1 MTKLL
6 EASETNNELKS
17 RILSARES
25 CDEIRISKSQVRYL
39 VEESIRAGIIGHRAE
54 IFAVKVAKA
63 SAALGGRSSVS
74 SLDLK
79 NAVELT
85 ILPRATDIPEQND
98 TPSQHQMKPA
108 HKEQESRDEEQD
120 SDQTEK
126 QEKESQDQRD
136 VEPEQ
141 VPQDFIF
148 QSQGVVIDP
157 SLLKFM
163 TKKYI
168 SKGRAGKSRN
178 RVYNED
184 RGRYVK
190 AMFPKGK
197 MKHIAVDATL
207 RAAAPYQ
214 LLRKRIQSEKGNPL
228 KKVYI
233 DKSDLRSKR
242 LARKAG
248 ALVMFVVDASGS
260 MALNRMSAA
269 KGAVMQLLSKSYI
282 GRDMISLIPFFGD
295 RAEVLLPPCRSITL
309 AKNRLEVLPCG
320 GGSPLAHGLS
330 LAVRLGLKAKKGG
343 STDRVLIVLIT
354 DGRANVNLA
363 KSNKEPQALA
373 EGAEKPSQES
383 IKEEVLSM
391 ARKIQAEDF
400 HLLVIDTG
408 TCLSTIPLIC
418 KTANSLHDM
427 LCFFS
432 LQRASIFLR
441 DSQKE

>member
-17 RILSARES
+17 RILSAREN
-25 CDEIRISKSQVRYL
+25 CDEVRISKSQVRYL

-63 SAALGGRSSVS
+63 SAALGGRYSVS

-85 ILPRATDIPEQND
+85 ILPRATDIPGQND
-98 TPSQHQMKPA
+98 TPSQHQMNTTQQ
-108 HKEQESRDEEQD
+108 EQESRDEEED
-120 SDQTEK
+120 SDKTEK
-126 QEKESQDQRD
+126 QEKESQNQRD

-141 VPQDFIF
+141 VPQEFIF
-148 QSQGVVIDP
+148 QSQGVAIDP

-190 AMFPKGK
+190 AIFPKGK
-197 MKHIAVDATL
+197 IKHIAVDATL

-214 LLRKRIQSEKGNPL
+214 LLRKRIQSEKGNPM

-233 DKSDLRSKR
+233 DKSDMRSKR

-248 ALVMFVVDASGS
+248 ALIMFVVDASGS

-282 GRDMISLIPFFGD
+282 GRDMVSLIPFFGD

-309 AKNRLEVLPCG
+309 AKKRLEVLPCG

-343 STDRVLIVLIT
+343 TTDRVLVVLIT

-373 EGAEKPSQES
+373 EGAVKPSQES

-408 TCLSTIPLIC
+408 TCLSTIPLI
-418 KTANSLHDM
+418 
-427 LCFFS
+427 
-432 LQRASIFLR
+432 
-441 DSQKE
+441 